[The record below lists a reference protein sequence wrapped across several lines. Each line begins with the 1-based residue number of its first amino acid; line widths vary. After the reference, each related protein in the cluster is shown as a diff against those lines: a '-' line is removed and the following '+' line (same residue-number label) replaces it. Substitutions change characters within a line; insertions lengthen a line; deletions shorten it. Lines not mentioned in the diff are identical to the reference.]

1 MSKQEI
7 IAEATHLL
15 DQLPADK
22 AIEVLTLLAYAVQEA
37 KSDIDLQAHY
47 ASLVHQKEEEDLRR
61 DIMWAVEHGGAFDWL
76 HDEPDIYTDEDLIE
90 KYK

>member
-7 IAEATHLL
+7 IAEATQLL

-22 AIEVLTLLAYAVQEA
+22 ASEVLTLLTYAVREA

-47 ASLVHQKEEEDLRR
+47 TSLIHQKEGEELRR
-61 DIMWAVEHGGAFDWL
+61 DIMWVVEHGGAFDWL
-76 HDEPDIYTDEDLIE
+76 HDEPDIYTEDDLIKE
-90 KYK
+90 